1 MVNIIEE
8 TLESRNSRIN
18 LGSIV
23 LYIINNN
30 KENII
35 IIGRTYRKI

>member
-8 TLESRNSRIN
+8 ALDSRNSRIN

-30 KENII
+30 KENVDV
-35 IIGRTYRKI
+35 GRTYRRYK